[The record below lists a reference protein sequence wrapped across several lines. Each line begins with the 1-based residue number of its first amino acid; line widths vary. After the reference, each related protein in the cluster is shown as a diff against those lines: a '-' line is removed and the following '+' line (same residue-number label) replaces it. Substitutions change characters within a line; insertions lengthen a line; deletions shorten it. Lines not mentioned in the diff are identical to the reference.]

1 MAKKLDAA
9 QIERERHQGEKSSH
23 REEEKQRIRET
34 IAKNRTGER
43 KVTVIMPAP
52 KEGENAEDKKI
63 RVAAYCRVSTDD
75 DDQVGSFDM
84 QVHHFTSIIE
94 NNPQYEMVRIYKD
107 EGVSGTS
114 ISKRKDFLEMMEDA
128 KAGKIDLILTKS
140 ISRFG
145 RNVVDV
151 LTSLRELN
159 NLSPPVTVSFET
171 EGITSAGSNNLL
183 LAVLASVAQMES
195 EQRSLAVKAGIRYRM
210 QEGLYKFTVK
220 NTIGYYRDYAGMLK
234 IEPAE
239 AQIVEYIYD
248 SYLEGASFTAIA
260 DSLTQQGIRSPKGMP
275 CWKPGTIRGI
285 LTNEKY
291 CGNVLYQKSVCTDCL
306 SHKSVKNKDIL
317 PQYYWENT
325 HPAIIPPVKW
335 AKVQEIMAS
344 GQNGKRG
351 KPLNAMKKRFAVARV
366 KSGPLR
372 GFILID
378 LNWTKEERETIIKI
392 IENVQLEQNQ
402 AERNENHGY

>member
-75 DDQVGSFDM
+75 DDQVGSFEM

-171 EGITSAGSNNLL
+171 EGITSAGSNNLR

-260 DSLTQQGIRSPKGMP
+260 DSLTQQGIRSRRECPVGSRVQFVGFSPMKSTAATFFTKSLSVQTASVISRSKTRIF
-275 CWKPGTIRGI
+275 CLNTIGKTRIRPLFRRSSGQR
-285 LTNEKY
+285 
-291 CGNVLYQKSVCTDCL
+291 CRRS
-306 SHKSVKNKDIL
+306 
-317 PQYYWENT
+317 WR
-325 HPAIIPPVKW
+325 PVR
-335 AKVQEIMAS
+335 MAS
-344 GQNGKRG
+344 
-351 KPLNAMKKRFAVARV
+351 VASR
-366 KSGPLR
+366 STL
-372 GFILID
+372 
-378 LNWTKEERETIIKI
+378 
-392 IENVQLEQNQ
+392 
-402 AERNENHGY
+402 